1 MFPVALVQEVLVA
14 LGGLAFV
21 SLVLAIFV
29 LIARFL
35 APRLL
40 GKDDGSSHDL

>member
-1 MFPVALVQEVLVA
+1 MLTLALIREFLMA

-29 LIARFL
+29 VVAQFVAR
-35 APRLL
+35 RVL
-40 GKDDGSSHDL
+40 GDEDGSSG

>member
-1 MFPVALVQEVLVA
+1 MTGLLVA

-40 GKDDGSSHDL
+40 GKNNASSHDL